1 MELDLLQSTSTIAY
15 WPEPP
20 SPQRAVEGRAVIIP
34 PAPEV
39 TGEASAFE
47 AAWNVSTRRFRIDEP
62 IVHVYDQWIDAGV
75 PVLTYPYVPRIQPEV
90 IIKPSARPMFTDRV
104 RATLNRLVVLL
115 EREARQNFVPVD
127 KIEMDGFVDPEEDT
141 EEVVVT
147 QWVRISAEAALDYWD
162 RLGATLEAWI
172 DLLPEE
178 LGRIAAERIA
188 VEVRWDVREPQISAS
203 SIEPSNDVR

>member
-20 SPQRAVEGRAVIIP
+20 SPQRTVERWVAIILSP
-34 PAPEV
+34 SEL
-39 TGEASAFE
+39 TSTFE
-47 AAWNVSTRRFRIDEP
+47 ATQDVPTGRFRIGEP
-62 IVHVYDQWIDAGV
+62 IVHVYEQWIDACI
-75 PVLTYPYVPRIQPEV
+75 PWLTYPYVPRIQPEV
-90 IIKPSARPMFTDRV
+90 IIKPSARPMLTDRV

-115 EREARQNFVPVD
+115 ERQARQNFIPID
-127 KIEMDGFVDPEEDT
+127 KIEVDGFVDPEEDT

-178 LGRIAAERIA
+178 LARIAAERIA
-188 VEVRWDVREPQISAS
+188 VEVRWDAQ
-203 SIEPSNDVR
+203 